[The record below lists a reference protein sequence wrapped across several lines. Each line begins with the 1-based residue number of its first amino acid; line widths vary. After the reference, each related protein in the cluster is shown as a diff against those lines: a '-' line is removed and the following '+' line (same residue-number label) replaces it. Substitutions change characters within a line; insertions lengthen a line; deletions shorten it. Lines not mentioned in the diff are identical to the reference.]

1 MSGGSSFLSSPN
13 PQDFNIEYPNTHIS
27 TKQQSD
33 KSLVNNGPNKPPKSH
48 LSTIAYVGT
57 LSYMSPERL
66 DGKEYSFSS
75 DIWALGMIVY
85 ELVTG

>member
-1 MSGGSSFLSSPN
+1 MSL
-13 PQDFNIEYPNTHIS
+13 
-27 TKQQSD
+27 TK
-33 KSLVNNGPNKPPKSH
+33 NGTSRPTKSH

-75 DIWALGMIVY
+75 DIWALGMIIY

>member
-1 MSGGSSFLSSPN
+1 M
-13 PQDFNIEYPNTHIS
+13 
-27 TKQQSD
+27 
-33 KSLVNNGPNKPPKSH
+33 SLVNNGQSRPPKSH

-85 ELVTG
+85 EVVTG

>member
-1 MSGGSSFLSSPN
+1 MSL
-13 PQDFNIEYPNTHIS
+13 T
-27 TKQQSD
+27 
-33 KSLVNNGPNKPPKSH
+33 NNGTSRPTKSH

-75 DIWALGMIVY
+75 DIWALGMIIY